1 MSVRSQAP
9 ANAGA
14 GRGMY
19 LDRVSGTSGLEAD
32 VDGLFSVCENEKI
45 RSELPNDT
53 KKTFILTSETVNRLT
68 FIMFI
73 GSRDFTSG
81 GKVLAGLIAV

>member
-19 LDRVSGTSGLEAD
+19 LDRVSGTSGLD